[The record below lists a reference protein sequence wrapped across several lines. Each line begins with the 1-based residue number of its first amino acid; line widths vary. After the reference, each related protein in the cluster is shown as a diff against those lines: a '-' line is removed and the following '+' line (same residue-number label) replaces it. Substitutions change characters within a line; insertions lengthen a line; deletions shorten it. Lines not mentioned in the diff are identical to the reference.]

1 MLYYLSSRLQGLFS
15 PFRLFR
21 SYTVLIGIAVFA
33 GFFLTALLLPKCF
46 RFLPRDRG
54 REFAQGAEAAKG
66 KPTGAGV
73 IFITLFV
80 LVCSLLIPLSPT
92 QGCVLAL
99 TWLVM
104 LSGFLDDRAKTP
116 WGEYFKGLLDLVFS
130 LAASLI
136 LLFVFYGGEPSY
148 WLPFVT
154 FGVNV
159 HPAVFVLVS
168 TAIFWVSIN
177 TTNCTDGVDG
187 LSGSLTLLALVSM
200 GIIFYV
206 ILGNVDVARYLLV
219 PHFPYGAHWAVLIFA
234 MCGIIMGYLWHN
246 AYPSTV
252 LMGDAGSRAIGFFI
266 GVCVVVSGNPFLIVL
281 TSSVILVN
289 GGTGLLKVALLRFF
303 KIRIFHSVRFP
314 LHDHMRKNLGWS
326 PTQVLVKFVI
336 VQILVIAVV
345 FGVFFKIR

>member
-1 MLYYLSSRLQGLFS
+1 MLYYLSEHLQEWFS
-15 PFRLFR
+15 PARLLG
-21 SYTVLIGIAVFA
+21 SYTVLIAIAIYA
-33 GFFLTALLLPKCF
+33 GFFLTAAILPKCF
-46 RFLPRDRG
+46 KFLPRDRG
-54 REFAQGAEAAKG
+54 REFAQAAQAAKG

-73 IFITLFV
+73 VFITLFI
-80 LVCSLLIPLSPT
+80 LVCLLLIPLSAS
-92 QGCVLAL
+92 QACILAL

-104 LSGFLDDRAKTP
+104 LTGFLDDRSEKP
-116 WGEYFKGLLDLVFS
+116 WGEYLKGALDLVFS

-136 LLFVFYGGEPSY
+136 LLFLFYGGKAEY

-154 FGVNV
+154 FTVKV
-159 HPAVFVLVS
+159 HSVVFVAVS
-168 TAIFWVSIN
+168 TAVIWVSIN

-200 GIIFYV
+200 AIIFYP
-206 ILGNVDVARYLLV
+206 ILGHSGVSSYLLV
-219 PHFPYGAHWAVLIFA
+219 PHLAYGAQWAVLIFA
-234 MCGIIMGYLWHN
+234 LCGIIMGYLWHN
-246 AYPSTV
+246 AYPSRA

-266 GVCVVVSGNPFLIVL
+266 GVCVVVSGNPFLIVV

-303 KIRIFHSVRFP
+303 KIRIFHSVCFP

-326 PTQVLVKFVI
+326 PTQ
-336 VQILVIAVV
+336 ILVRFILMQFLVTVAV

>member
-1 MLYYLSSRLQGLFS
+1 MLYYLSLQLQGVFS

-33 GFFLTALLLPKCF
+33 GFFLTAAILPKCF
-46 RFLPRDRG
+46 KFLPRDRG

-66 KPTGAGV
+66 KPTGAGI
-73 IFITLFV
+73 IFVTLFV
-80 LVCSLLIPLSPT
+80 LVCALLIPLSPA
-92 QGCVLAL
+92 QGCMLVL

-104 LSGFLDDRAKTP
+104 LSGFLDDRANAP
-116 WGEYFKGLLDLVFS
+116 WGEYLKGFLDLVFS

-136 LLFVFYGGEPSY
+136 LLYVFYGGTPEY
-148 WLPFVT
+148 WLPFVSWT
-154 FGVNV
+154 VKV
-159 HPAVFVLVS
+159 HPAVFALFS
-168 TAIFWVSIN
+168 TVILWVSIN

-206 ILGNVDVARYLLV
+206 ILGNIGVARYLLV
-219 PHFPYGAHWAVLIFA
+219 PHLADGAQWAVLIFA
-234 MCGIIMGYLWHN
+234 LCGIIMGYLWHN

-252 LMGDAGSRAIGFFI
+252 LMGDAGSRAIGFFLGI
-266 GVCVVVSGNPFLIVL
+266 CIVVSGNPFLIVM

-303 KIRIFHSVRFP
+303 KIKIFHSVRLP

-336 VQILVIAVV
+336 MQILVIVIV